1 MPYFRHG
8 ESMMDKV
15 ERMAHHSGSIE
26 VTYTKWYK
34 TLSIL
39 GQISVSG
46 KKIRGI
52 INCKRTE
59 VWDAG
64 QSLTS
69 HAYATNKELFELK
82 LRGKA

>member
-1 MPYFRHG
+1 MAIYRHG

-15 ERMAHHSGSIE
+15 ERMAHHSGTIE
-26 VTYTKWYK
+26 VTATKWYK
-34 TLSIL
+34 TFSMF
-39 GQISVSG
+39 GQISISG

-52 INCKRTE
+52 INCKRTD

-69 HAYATNKELFELK
+69 RNYATNKELFELK
-82 LRGKA
+82 LRGTA